1 MRPSKAVCHVGYFII
16 FSLVVCSGILQVS
29 GRLALY
35 YLSILTKHIIGNLC
49 DKLHIPNMLN
59 ERNFVITEVQQGK
72 VHAAQL
78 NNGGAVLILA
88 STTLTKKRIKL
99 IKIQSH
105 PSMLI

>member
-1 MRPSKAVCHVGYFII
+1 MWGILLFS
-16 FSLVVCSGILQVS
+16 SLVVCSGILQVS

-35 YLSILTKHIIGNLC
+35 YLSIGHLL
-49 DKLHIPNMLN
+49 DKLHSPSMVN
-59 ERNFVITEVQQGK
+59 ERNCVITEVQQGK
-72 VHAAQL
+72 VHAAQF
-78 NNGGAVLILA
+78 NNGVLA